1 MELTTIIKTI
11 KYLVVTGCDYL
22 RRFTASFRFFPVQP
36 NQKFCFHCHQCPQQR
51 FTRQCFLYTLPLLH
65 ISQQFHVFLSVPR
78 KMVAVK
84 EGISDT
90 KAAIQIPEGR
100 PKSGRTWKLKQT
112 SRFSFQQRQGV
123 VSHLN
128 KSFEEKELIR
138 AKKDRMLALERE
150 MKEDNK
156 RKAIEE
162 KQRREDQ
169 QKRRMENEY
178 KNSVYQTLRP
188 EKLKGMSKK
197 QLRMVRKT
205 AMNKNGQLELVN
217 PWNISDRKKQG
228 R

>member
-1 MELTTIIKTI
+1 M
-11 KYLVVTGCDYL
+11 VVAAKDG
-22 RRFTASFRFFPVQP
+22 V
-36 NQKFCFHCHQCPQQR
+36 
-51 FTRQCFLYTLPLLH
+51 
-65 ISQQFHVFLSVPR
+65 
-78 KMVAVK
+78 
-84 EGISDT
+84 SDT
-90 KAAIQIPEGR
+90 KLASQIPEGR
-100 PKSGRTWKLKQT
+100 PKSGRLWKQKQT
-112 SRFSFQQRQGV
+112 TRFSFQQRQGV
-123 VSHLN
+123 VGHLN

-138 AKKDRMLALERE
+138 EKKDRMLALERE

-169 QKRRMENEY
+169 QKRRMANEY

-217 PWNISDRKKQG
+217 PWNVSERKKQG

>member
-1 MELTTIIKTI
+1 MTTSRVTNLRPWDHFTTTALDWQRHRCGLEADAGGIGVSTVTVLHSVSTAFSKTI
-11 KYLVVTGCDYL
+11 G
-22 RRFTASFRFFPVQP
+22 
-36 NQKFCFHCHQCPQQR
+36 
-51 FTRQCFLYTLPLLH
+51 
-65 ISQQFHVFLSVPR
+65 

-84 EGISDT
+84 EGVSDT
-90 KAAIQIPEGR
+90 KAAIHIPEGR
-100 PKSGRTWKLKQT
+100 PKSGRHWKLKQT
-112 SRFSFQQRQGV
+112 TRFSFQQRQGV

-138 AKKDRMLALERE
+138 EKKERMLALERE

-217 PWNISDRKKQG
+217 PWNVSDRKKQG

>member
-1 MELTTIIKTI
+1 
-11 KYLVVTGCDYL
+11 
-22 RRFTASFRFFPVQP
+22 
-36 NQKFCFHCHQCPQQR
+36 
-51 FTRQCFLYTLPLLH
+51 
-65 ISQQFHVFLSVPR
+65 
-78 KMVAVK
+78 MVAVK
-84 EGISDT
+84 EGISNT
-90 KAAIQIPEGR
+90 KSALQIPDGR
-100 PKSGRTWKLKQT
+100 PKSGRHWKPKQT
-112 SRFSFQQRQGV
+112 TRFSYQQRQGV

-138 AKKDRMLALERE
+138 VKRDRTLVLERE
-150 MKEDNK
+150 MRENN
-156 RKAIEE
+156 RQKAIEE

-188 EKLKGMSKK
+188 EKLKGISKK

-217 PWNISDRKKQG
+217 PWNVSERKKMG

>member
-1 MELTTIIKTI
+1 
-11 KYLVVTGCDYL
+11 
-22 RRFTASFRFFPVQP
+22 
-36 NQKFCFHCHQCPQQR
+36 
-51 FTRQCFLYTLPLLH
+51 
-65 ISQQFHVFLSVPR
+65 
-78 KMVAVK
+78 MVAIK
-84 EGISDT
+84 NGAIDT
-90 KAAIQIPEGR
+90 KAAIHIPEGR
-100 PKSGRTWKLKQT
+100 PKSGRIWKLKQT
-112 SRFSFQQRQGV
+112 TRFSFQQRQGV

-128 KSFEEKELIR
+128 KSFEEKELAR
-138 AKKDRMLALERE
+138 EKKDRMLSLERE
-150 MKEDNK
+150 MREDNK

-217 PWNISDRKKQG
+217 PWNVSDRKKQG